1 MERPVAWVY
10 VVAMNQARC
19 DFRRARRQMAH
30 SEPVRSVDVSS
41 AVVTAV
47 CLETSLGV
55 LPPRQRAA
63 VVLRYLADLSTAGV
77 SYEAMGCAQG
87 TVKSA
92 LHEDGGTSS
101 SRTGRGWA
109 MNLEELRRE
118 LAELADA
125 LPAGRDDSLGVVIRK
140 TKHRRLRR
148 RGAVVSASGR
158 SRWQP
163 SAA

>member
-63 VVLRYLADLSTAGV
+63 VVLRYLADLSTAEV
-77 SYEAMGCAQG
+77 AEAMGCAQG

-92 LHEDGGTSS
+92 LHEALAHL
-101 SRTGRGWA
+101 RVE
-109 MNLEELRRE
+109 LEE
-118 LAELADA
+118 D
-125 LPAGRDDSLGVVIRK
+125 G
-140 TKHRRLRR
+140 
-148 RGAVVSASGR
+148 
-158 SRWQP
+158 Q
-163 SAA
+163 